1 MFVSTCRRNMRAI
14 KIKTTIRIRI
24 RIRDRYGVIRIE
36 SWALAILNETFL
48 VIGVD
53 ARRE

>member
-14 KIKTTIRIRI
+14 KIKTTVRIRI
-24 RIRDRYGVIRIE
+24 RNRYGVIRIE
-36 SWALAILNETFL
+36 NWALAILNETFL

-53 ARRE
+53 AHRE